1 MRTQANSPLRASSK
15 AFVERDLGKAVS
27 LSETLSIFIVLSPRF
42 SRFYNGH
49 IALRGVDQDAVLRIA
64 CLIAGQRPVPHCRN
78 IQHLISSSAVDADK
92 IDYVSRDA
100 QACGIPVGV
109 DVSRVYLGSS
119 MLKLNARTSEKLG
132 YYDEESLV
140 FALNASGWDTF
151 DEITRSRST
160 LYQRV
165 YLHPVTR
172 TAEALFAR
180 ALQLNAGSAEAG
192 TSQARL
198 ADAVELWAETDDL
211 VLDIL
216 CTSANPDVAGLGR
229 ALRGRHLPKR
239 ACALA
244 GSLLRPLAPFGEIL
258 PDAFGP
264 KKNEVSR
271 LTAAAF
277 ENSLSRKSSTA
288 VNSVEFENEVIDEA
302 HRLRDLIAN
311 VEPDNAPQGVVPS
324 LVLIPIATLDA
335 GATDAPVFQH
345 GELLMTLRRCFA
357 LPASSR
363 PRPRGVRSYSWLRR
377 WCCTIAR

>member
-1 MRTQANSPLRASSK
+1 MAGILTRGVSYATMEALAPLRPEELTHAALLHDAGHLPFSHASESALDADPGK
-15 AFVERDLGKAVS
+15 FTFAGKQQSEFQGFVERDLGKAVS

-180 ALQLNAGSAEAG
+180 ALRAE
-192 TSQARL
+192 R
-198 ADAVELWAETDDL
+198 WF
-211 VLDIL
+211 
-216 CTSANPDVAGLGR
+216 R
-229 ALRGRHLPKR
+229 RGGY
-239 ACALA
+239 LA
-244 GSLLRPLAPFGEIL
+244 G
-258 PDAFGP
+258 
-264 KKNEVSR
+264 
-271 LTAAAF
+271 
-277 ENSLSRKSSTA
+277 
-288 VNSVEFENEVIDEA
+288 
-302 HRLRDLIAN
+302 
-311 VEPDNAPQGVVPS
+311 
-324 LVLIPIATLDA
+324 
-335 GATDAPVFQH
+335 
-345 GELLMTLRRCFA
+345 
-357 LPASSR
+357 
-363 PRPRGVRSYSWLRR
+363 
-377 WCCTIAR
+377 